1 MFLRVRERLTAYSSA
16 SFDKE
21 AIGGIERLKSL

>member
-21 AIGGIERLKSL
+21 AIARSQLLKSF